1 MRSNIVFS
9 SYMGIMLT
17 VFLLSVPT
25 ALTAQEQAEQPSTAL
40 PQFEELVAFDLT
52 LDRLAAQVEAGD
64 TGAIPKDRYLMINGI
79 VSSRQLVNEDEQ
91 EYLGILELS
100 SGEWVDG
107 EELQLYRCYA
117 QLRGPQFFG
126 TVPKPRSRET
136 SANEIPLHSQVLL
149 IGRYLGY
156 GQDQQGNRF
165 PVLQAVEVRVIQ

>member
-1 MRSNIVFS
+1 MRSNIMFS
-9 SYMGIMLT
+9 SFIGIVLT
-17 VFLLSVPT
+17 VYLSFVP
-25 ALTAQEQAEQPSTAL
+25 ASLAAQDQAEQSPAAL
-40 PQFEELVAFDLT
+40 PLFEEIVAFDLT

-91 EYLGILELS
+91 EYLGILELA
-100 SGEWVDG
+100 SGEWVEG

-136 SANEIPLHSQVLL
+136 SANEIPLHSHVLL

>member
-1 MRSNIVFS
+1 MRSDIVFS
-9 SYMGIMLT
+9 SFMGIMLT
-17 VFLLSVPT
+17 VFLSCVP
-25 ALTAQEQAEQPSTAL
+25 AVLTAQEQSEQAPPVL
-40 PQFEELVAFDLT
+40 PMFEEVVAFDLT
-52 LDRLAAQVEAGD
+52 LDRLAAQVVAGD
-64 TGAIPKDRYLMINGI
+64 TEAIPKDRYLMINGI

-91 EYLGILELS
+91 DYLGILELS

-117 QLRGPQFFG
+117 QLRGPKFYG

-136 SANEIPLHSQVLL
+136 SANEIPLHSHVLL

>member
-1 MRSNIVFS
+1 MRSNSMFS
-9 SYMGIMLT
+9 IFIGSVLT
-17 VFLLSVPT
+17 VYLSFVP
-25 ALTAQEQAEQPSTAL
+25 ADLAAQDQAEQSPAAL
-40 PQFEELVAFDLT
+40 PRFEEVVAFDLT

-107 EELQLYRCYA
+107 EELHLYRLYA

-126 TVPKPRSRET
+126 TVPKPRSRES
-136 SANEIPLHSQVLL
+136 SANEIPLHSHVLL

-156 GQDQQGNRF
+156 GQDEQGNRF
-165 PVLQAVEVRVIQ
+165 PVLQAVEVRVLQ

>member
-9 SYMGIMLT
+9 SFMGIMLT
-17 VFLLSVPT
+17 VFLSFVPA
-25 ALTAQEQAEQPSTAL
+25 ALTAQEQAEQSPAAL
-40 PQFEELVAFDLT
+40 PLFEEVVAFDLT
-52 LDRLAAQVEAGD
+52 LDRLAAQVESGD

-91 EYLGILELS
+91 EYLGILELA

-107 EELQLYRCYA
+107 EDLQLYRCYA

-136 SANEIPLHSQVLL
+136 SANEIPLHSHVLL

-165 PVLQAVEVRVIQ
+165 PVLQAVEVRVLQ